1 MIESMATR
9 NSKSPTHGAHRK
21 RGEIRIRGKRIPGL
35 DKELTMVRTGSSK
48 KGGFA
53 TRRSDEADVMI
64 RKVGKALNKPGIRK
78 VAIFQSP
85 VVATIFA
92 YSVDP
97 FDTTKVVR
105 EAADGTKR
113 VGRVVA
119 GKFKLT

>member
-1 MIESMATR
+1 MATR
-9 NSKSPTHGAHRK
+9 NSKSPRGSHQQ
-21 RGEIRIRGKRIPGL
+21 RGEIRVRGKRIPGL
-35 DKELTMVRTGSSK
+35 DKELTMVRTGPSRK
-48 KGGFA
+48 AEFA
-53 TRRSDEADVMI
+53 IRRPDEADKMI
-64 RKVGKALNKPGIRK
+64 RRVGKALNKPGIRK

-85 VVATIFA
+85 VAGKIFA